1 MLCCRGDG
9 DVEEP
14 RLRVEAVQV
23 GGEEALSHGNANAI
37 SRFVMCC
44 VVLCCGYFPTHLLR
58 CTVITAYTAYL
69 NCVALL
75 YRGHSLCVLLSN
87 PYGRSCYHGHIQ

>member
-14 RLRVEAVQV
+14 RLGVKAVQV
-23 GGEEALSHGNANAI
+23 GGEEALSHGNAYAI
-37 SRFVMCC
+37 SRLVMYC
-44 VVLCCGYFPTHLLR
+44 VVLWILPHSPTTLR

-87 PYGRSCYHGHIQ
+87 PYG